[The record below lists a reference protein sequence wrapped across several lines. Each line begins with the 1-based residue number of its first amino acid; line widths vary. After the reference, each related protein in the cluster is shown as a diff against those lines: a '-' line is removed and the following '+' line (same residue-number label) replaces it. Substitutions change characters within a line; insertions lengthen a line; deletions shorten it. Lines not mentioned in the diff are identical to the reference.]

1 MNKST
6 WESTVKPV
14 VVLSVI
20 ALVVSFLLALVNS
33 FTAPIIEENQK
44 AATLAAYVDVMPTVS
59 DAKTLE
65 EVTGFT
71 TENVTGVVKAE
82 DGSIAIKAEEK
93 GFDGGILTVIMG
105 YDTNG
110 TVTGIWVDASTQTKG
125 IGSNVA
131 TDTFLAQF
139 NGMDGTQ
146 NIAIGQGGF
155 DAYSGATISSKPET
169 PRKTEAAPSLTL
181 PPFLWLFVFPLRWL
195 P

>member
-65 EVTGFT
+65 EVTGYT

-93 GFDGGILTVIMG
+93 GFERLALLEEAKSMPWNTVWDMFCMR
-105 YDTNG
+105 NG
-110 TVTGIWVDASTQTKG
+110 VPVGEEFIAGVEEYEAEVT
-125 IGSNVA
+125 
-131 TDTFLAQF
+131 
-139 NGMDGTQ
+139 
-146 NIAIGQGGF
+146 
-155 DAYSGATISSKPET
+155 SK
-169 PRKTEAAPSLTL
+169 RC
-181 PPFLWLFVFPLRWL
+181 
-195 P
+195 

>member
-33 FTAPIIEENQK
+33 FTAPIIEANQK

-65 EVTGFT
+65 EVTGYT

-82 DGSIAIKAEEK
+82 DGSMAIKAEEK
-93 GFDGGILTVIMG
+93 GFDGGVLSVIMG
-105 YDTNG
+105 FDTNG

-155 DAYSGATISSKPET
+155 DA
-169 PRKTEAAPSLTL
+169 
-181 PPFLWLFVFPLRWL
+181 
-195 P
+195 

>member
-33 FTAPIIEENQK
+33 FTAPIIEANQK

-65 EVTGFT
+65 EVTGYT

-93 GFDGGILTVIMG
+93 GFDGGVLSVIMG
-105 YDTNG
+105 FDTKR
-110 TVTGIWVDASTQTKG
+110 S
-125 IGSNVA
+125 
-131 TDTFLAQF
+131 F
-139 NGMDGTQ
+139 
-146 NIAIGQGGF
+146 
-155 DAYSGATISSKPET
+155 
-169 PRKTEAAPSLTL
+169 
-181 PPFLWLFVFPLRWL
+181 
-195 P
+195 

>member
-44 AATLAAYVDVMPTVS
+44 AATLAAYVDVMPPVS

-65 EVTGFT
+65 EVTDYT

-82 DGSIAIKAEEK
+82 DGSIAIK

-131 TDTFLAQF
+131 NDTFLAQF

-155 DAYSGATISSKPET
+155 DAYSGATISSKALF
-169 PRKTEAAPSLTL
+169 AAINDCVNCYNELA
-181 PPFLWLFVFPLRWL
+181 
-195 P
+195 

>member
-33 FTAPIIEENQK
+33 FTAPIIEANQK

-65 EVTGFT
+65 EVTGYT

-82 DGSIAIKAEEK
+82 DGSMAIK
-93 GFDGGILTVIMG
+93 
-105 YDTNG
+105 
-110 TVTGIWVDASTQTKG
+110 
-125 IGSNVA
+125 
-131 TDTFLAQF
+131 
-139 NGMDGTQ
+139 
-146 NIAIGQGGF
+146 
-155 DAYSGATISSKPET
+155 
-169 PRKTEAAPSLTL
+169 
-181 PPFLWLFVFPLRWL
+181 LRRRL
-195 P
+195 RRRRAVCHHGL

>member
-6 WESTVKPV
+6 WNSTVKPV

-33 FTAPIIEENQK
+33 FTAPIIDANQK

-65 EVTGFT
+65 EVTGYT

-82 DGSIAIKAEEK
+82 EK
-93 GFDGGILTVIMG
+93 GFDGGILSVIMG
-105 YDTNG
+105 FDTNG

-146 NIAIGQGGF
+146 NIAIGQGF
-155 DAYSGATISSKPET
+155 DAYSGATISSKALF
-169 PRKTEAAPSLTL
+169 AAINDCVNCYNELA
-181 PPFLWLFVFPLRWL
+181 
-195 P
+195 

>member
-33 FTAPIIEENQK
+33 FTAPIIEANQK

-65 EVTGFT
+65 VVAGYT

-93 GFDGGILTVIMG
+93 GFDGGVLSVIMG
-105 YDTNG
+105 FDTNG

-155 DAYSGATISSKPET
+155 DAYSGATISSKALF
-169 PRKTEAAPSLTL
+169 AAINDCVNCYNELA
-181 PPFLWLFVFPLRWL
+181 
-195 P
+195 

>member
-1 MNKST
+1 MSKTANSS
-6 WESTVKPV
+6 WETTGKPI
-14 VVLSVI
+14 VVLTVI
-20 ALVVSFLLALVNS
+20 SLIVSLLLAMVNS
-33 FTAPIIEENQK
+33 FTAPIIEENLK

-59 DAKTLE
+59 SASDLD
-65 EVTGFT
+65 EVTDFS
-71 TENVTGVVKAE
+71 TENVTGVVKAT

-93 GFDGGILTVIMG
+93 GFDGGILSVIMG
-105 YDTNG
+105 FDTNG

-155 DAYSGATISSKPET
+155 DAYSGATISSKALF
-169 PRKTEAAPSLTL
+169 AAINDCVNCYNELA
-181 PPFLWLFVFPLRWL
+181 
-195 P
+195 